1 MGRRNRANRNK
12 EKKTIQNAQ
21 SEIKHISPEA
31 IMSAKEHFLKSLK
44 NIYSLYLDNFTKL
57 LNSKLDNTNPD
68 LVEAEIL
75 SNPPN
80 YEFYHKFD
88 DSQEFQHIFYAQLT
102 RFLSFLLQNLRD
114 LEMHDNK
121 YIFSCIIDAFELLE
135 SASKDIE
142 KVTNFLFIKAGFDCK
157 SMLRLFFHE
166 KLIND
171 RFIQEVL
178 KKSDFYKQ
186 GGADLYQITDFG
198 KKARESINNGNKNN
212 CKKKKKKKK
221 KIEDIEKYE
230 EIDLEV
236 QEFEKRLAAAE
247 AVVIK
252 SRPNV
257 SNVWIGG
264 LKKQLKSLKNALFLT
279 Q

>member
-44 NIYSLYLDNFTKL
+44 NIYSLYLGNFTKL

-75 SNPPN
+75 PNPPN

-236 QEFEKRLAAAE
+236 QEFEKRLATAE

-264 LKKQLKSLKNALFLT
+264 LKKQLKSLKNAFFLT